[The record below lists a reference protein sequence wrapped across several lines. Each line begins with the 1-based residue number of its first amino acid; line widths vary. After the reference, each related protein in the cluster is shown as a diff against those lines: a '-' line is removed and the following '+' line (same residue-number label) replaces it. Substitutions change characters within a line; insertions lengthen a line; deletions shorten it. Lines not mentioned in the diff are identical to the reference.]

1 MKVVGYVRL
10 SRDDGN
16 DESISVANQKLIINQ
31 YAKLH
36 NLYIEEF
43 YVDDGYSGY
52 TFDRPSFNRLKKD
65 IQDGKIDIV
74 ITKDLSRLGRH
85 NAKTLLFIE
94 EITLLNKQI
103 IVINDDFNNLKD
115 DDDMIGIKTWF
126 NERHVKDTSKKV
138 RNAINALQN
147 EGQWISNI
155 PYGYKRIYGKK
166 KAFEV
171 DPLTAPYVKKIFE
184 LYTGGMGG
192 HSIAK
197 QFSIEG
203 IPTPTMAQN
212 IHRKE
217 AGLDPI
223 KNEAKTWSSIIVR
236 RILNNEFYIGTL
248 VQKKTKTVGINGKKV
263 LLDKD
268 KHVKFHN
275 HHEALIDVETFNL
288 AQQLMKERDTNKYR
302 GERVYH
308 NIFSGIMFC
317 GDCGKTMTPING
329 VQKDATCVCRTYH
342 TLGSTFCNY
351 NKVYVK
357 DVIEIIKVYLKQCR
371 EALADNINK
380 IDETIKKELQQVKG
394 INSVEALSIL
404 EKELKDN
411 NEELKALI
419 SQKTKEVIKNPS
431 MSEIIEQT
439 YQEMINDKMNRIKSL
454 QSQIEEQKNINSNTK
469 DIQKNLN
476 TALAIFDEIIA
487 SDTIT
492 KKQVST
498 IIEKIEIYYN
508 KGIVIKMRGNLN
520 DVIEPR
526 IEVTLDK
533 EQNYTKAIIDRMLEV
548 QEFYLMDVHKHLRE
562 HGYNYGYYR
571 TFKPIADKMKY
582 LNIIGASGRKTK
594 VIADKDTAYSL
605 LKIYTDTYTDPC
617 VITKR
622 ANIEQLIRMS
632 KWIEDITGRSHALRM
647 IL

>member
-65 IQDGKIDIV
+65 IQDNKIDIV

-197 QFSIEG
+197 QFSIDVV
-203 IPTPTMAQN
+203 PTPTMAQN

-223 KNEAKTWSSIIVR
+223 KNESKTWSSVIVR
-236 RILNNEFYIGTL
+236 RILNNEFYVGTL

-268 KHVKFHN
+268 KHIKFYD
-275 HHEALIDVETFNL
+275 HHEAIINIETFNL
-288 AQQLMKERDTNKYR
+288 AQQLMRERDTNKYR

-357 DVIEIIKVYLKQCR
+357 DVIEVIKVYLKQCR
-371 EALADNINK
+371 LALADNINK
-380 IDETIKKELQQVKG
+380 IDDTIKKELQQVKG
-394 INSVEALSIL
+394 TDVVAALSIL
-404 EKELKDN
+404 EKELKDSN
-411 NEELKALI
+411 DELKALI
-419 SQKTKEVIKNPS
+419 SQKTKEIIKNPS
-431 MSEIIEQT
+431 MSDIIEQT

-454 QSQIEEQKNINSNTK
+454 QAQIDNQKNINADTK

-476 TALAIFDEIIA
+476 TALSIFDEIIA

-533 EQNYTKAIIDRMLEV
+533 EQNYTKAIIDRMLDIK
-548 QEFYLMDVHKHLRE
+548 EFYLMDVHKHLRE
-562 HGYNYGYYR
+562 NGYNYGYYR
-571 TFKPIADKMKY
+571 TFKPIADKMRN
-582 LNIIGASGRKTK
+582 LNIIVASGRKTK
-594 VIADKDTAYSL
+594 VNVDKETAYSL
-605 LKIYTDTYTDPC
+605 LEIYTDTYTDPC

-632 KWIEDITGRSHALRM
+632 KWIEEITGKKYALRM